1 MAKTRRK
8 TVVTVFCGK
17 DTLHVPVPYKHLHDG
32 SIVLGLQFIKLA
44 VIPCSSLLLPS
55 SLSLTKTSTL
65 CPVVLPTI
73 PKLCPAS
80 SLMNTVIVKA
90 CSKDKTLE
98 YALSEEEQ
106 LDFSFSDDDC
116 CDGSPL
122 PSLLAALVLPL
133 ATSREDIPPK
143 FEVWNLCVIGYISG
157 KSLGYRALNGIITSI
172 WKCEASL
179 TIHNLEWLI
188 YRFKHEEDK
197 LVVLQN
203 GSYLVYG
210 KPLILKQMTT
220 YFDFSSEEMMRALI

>member
-8 TVVTVFCGK
+8 TVVTVSCGK
-17 DTLHVPVPYKHLHDG
+17 DTLHVYVPDKHLHDG

-44 VIPCSSLLLPS
+44 VIPYSSLLLPS

-73 PKLCPAS
+73 PELCPAS

-98 YALSEEEQ
+98 DALSEEEQ

-133 ATSREDIPPK
+133 ATSR
-143 FEVWNLCVIGYISG
+143 G

-179 TIHNLEWLI
+179 TIHNLGWLI

-220 YFDFSSEEMMRALI
+220 YFDFFSEEMMRALI